1 MKILLLGNTGQL
13 GWELE
18 RTLQPLG
25 KVFALD
31 YPAINMAD
39 EGSVRDTVRK
49 HNPELIINATA
60 YTAVDKAESEPELA
74 EAINGTGPGILAEE
88 ARKLNAFL
96 IHYSTDYV
104 FDGMK
109 GGPYTE
115 TDTPN
120 PLNVYGLSKLHG
132 EDAIQEVDGNY
143 LIFRTSWVY
152 SLRTGGFVN
161 EVLEWARQQETLR
174 IVDDQIANPTWARML
189 AEITALIIARA
200 GDDYPLWL
208 KERKGLYH
216 LAGSGFANRL
226 EWAREILSLD
236 PESSE
241 QKVWEICPAKTVD
254 FPTHAERPLFSALDC
269 GKFTD
274 YFNLQLTNWKQALT
288 LAMMAK
294 ARLHKK
300 E

>member
-18 RTLQPLG
+18 RCLQPLG
-25 KVFALD
+25 EVIALD

-39 EGSVRDTVRK
+39 EGSVRNTVRE

-88 ARKLNAFL
+88 ARKLSAFL

-109 GGPYTE
+109 GAPYTE
-115 TDTPN
+115 LDKPN
-120 PLNVYGLSKLHG
+120 PLNVYGLSKLKG
-132 EDAIQEVDGNY
+132 EEAIQEVDGNY

-152 SLRTGGFVN
+152 SLRVGGFVN
-161 EVLEWARQQETLR
+161 KVLEWARQQETLR

-189 AEITALIIARA
+189 AETTALLIAR
-200 GDDYPLWL
+200 GGVDDLSWL
-208 KERKGLYH
+208 AERKGLYH
-216 LAGSGFANRL
+216 LAGSGFASRY
-226 EWAREILSLD
+226 EWACKILKFDPQRETQICQEIL
-236 PESSE
+236 
-241 QKVWEICPAKTVD
+241 PAATTD
-254 FPTHAERPLFSALDC
+254 FPTQAGRPFYSALSCD
-269 GKFTD
+269 KFID
-274 YFNLQLTNWKQALT
+274 IFEFKLPDWKQALL
-288 LAMMAK
+288 LAMNA
-294 ARLHKK
+294 
-300 E
+300 

>member
-25 KVFALD
+25 EVLALD

-39 EGSVRDTVRK
+39 EGSVCKAVQTYR
-49 HNPELIINATA
+49 PEMIVNATA

-104 FDGMK
+104 FDGKK
-109 GGPYTE
+109 GTPYTE
-115 TDTPN
+115 LDPPS
-120 PLNVYGLSKLHG
+120 PLNVYGSSKLLG
-132 EDAIQEVDGNY
+132 EQAIQEVDGNY

-161 EVLEWARQQETLR
+161 KVLEWAREKETLR
-174 IVDDQIANPTWARML
+174 IVDDQIANPTSARKL
-189 AEITALIIARA
+189 AEVTTDFLRQGQAYVRARS
-200 GDDYPLWL
+200 
-208 KERKGLYH
+208 GLYH
-216 LAGSGFANRL
+216 LAGKGFASRYDWVKQILALDPNRK
-226 EWAREILSLD
+226 EQKIKEIL
-236 PESSE
+236 
-241 QKVWEICPAKTVD
+241 PAKSAD
-254 FPTHAERPLFSALDC
+254 FPSPAERPTFSALNCDLVEEVF
-269 GKFTD
+269 GIT
-274 YFNLQLTNWKQALT
+274 LSNWEDDLKSAIEIS
-288 LAMMAK
+288 K
-294 ARLHKK
+294 
-300 E
+300 